1 MLKPSDYD
9 IMDKITKSESQT
21 AIIESNGIVH
31 VGGEQFGHDC
41 SRLFMTFALTV
52 LDEAGAVK
60 TVELSRNGRDLLR
73 ARGGDDTGNILGH
86 LYGL

>member
-9 IMDKITKSESQT
+9 LMQKIKDSKSQT
-21 AIIESNGIVH
+21 AVIESNGIVH
-31 VGGEQFGHDC
+31 VGGEQLGHDC
-41 SRLFMTFALTV
+41 SRMFMSFALTV
-52 LDEAGAVK
+52 LDEQGTLK

-73 ARGGDDTGNILGH
+73 ARDSDDTGNILGH